1 MGRSGNH
8 GKRNASVPARS
19 DELLIGVDL
28 DGVVCDQIT
37 PAVPLALEL
46 HGVELRYEDVTAYAH
61 PIGDSHLGRLL
72 WRAMEDEEFVVS
84 MPSHPGASQMFAELA
99 KLGRVIIVTA
109 RPPVCEPWTKQWVAD
124 QGLLHHEFVLG
135 EQARKSAAGT
145 DLLIDDYPG
154 NLREFVDGTGGMG
167 ILVERPW
174 NIPAAERGVID
185 DLIAEGRVTIART
198 LTEVPA
204 LVRTLSAELQRERA
218 RNAA

>member
-1 MGRSGNH
+1 MGRSGNN
-8 GKRNASVPARS
+8 GKRSTTVPTRS

-72 WRAMEDEEFVVS
+72 WRAMEDEKFVVQ
-84 MPSHPGASQMFAELA
+84 MPAHPGAREMFAELA
-99 KLGRVIIVTA
+99 TMGRVIIVTA
-109 RPPVCEPWTKQWVAD
+109 RPPVCEPWTRSWVGE
-124 QGLLHHEFVLG
+124 QGLTHHEFVLG
-135 EQARKSAAGT
+135 EQAKKSAAGT

-154 NLREFVDGTGGMG
+154 NLHEFVENTGGFG

-185 DLIAEGRVTIART
+185 EMIADGRIVVARS
-198 LTEVPA
+198 LPEVPA
-204 LVRTLSAELQRERA
+204 LARTLGRKLRAQRV
-218 RNAA
+218 AA